1 MRSSTSRPCYWS
13 RGGSRPAPE
22 AVRCL
27 ESAPEPL
34 LPSRPSLCSPGS
46 PRLYILL
53 GNPPSQIFLFRHI
66 LLLYSWPF
74 SCAFFSPFT
83 SRVHHPHPVS
93 FPCGGRAHKGR
104 GSPVPHARS
113 RPPVSSLPACADSS
127 RLGPEG
133 LLLAGPTGAPASPGL
148 HVGLRLQPWGC
159 LVGSL
164 VFWLRPLAHLQS
176 VNMGMVSPVSQIT
189 EGSACSGEWSSRW
202 WKPSSVI
209 AVSDLSPA

>member
-1 MRSSTSRPCYWS
+1 MRSSTSRACHWS

-46 PRLYILL
+46 P
-53 GNPPSQIFLFRHI
+53 PSLHPSGKSSVPDLFI
-66 LLLYSWPF
+66 QAYSLALLLALLLRLLF
-74 SCAFFSPFT
+74 SLHLARSPPAP
-83 SRVHHPHPVS
+83 RVLS
-93 FPCGGRAHKGR
+93 LWGRAHKGR

-113 RPPVSSLPACADSS
+113 RPPVSSPPACADSS